1 MTIYTETLYLNLERV
16 EQHLLRHKHAGHTIL
31 SIEVD
36 EWLGVVFIRYTKDQS
51 PPTKHNPCK
60 QNQP

>member
-1 MTIYTETLYLNLERV
+1 MTIYTETLYLNLEQV

-36 EWLGVVFIRYTKDQS
+36 EWLGVVFIRYTKD
-51 PPTKHNPCK
+51 
-60 QNQP
+60 